1 MEKTKADL
9 QIQQLKFQQQQ
20 IVSEKLILQKQL
32 QWLMNDTSLV
42 LPKYNAVKM
51 ESLIV
56 DSIFLQQHPLMEY
69 YEWQKQLA
77 AAQTLVERSKLS
89 PSFSVEYINQSFIGY
104 HSPDGINQVY
114 YGNSRRFHS
123 VGLTMGIPLF
133 NKATNARIKAG
144 KVNEEVARLNAI
156 NVSKELSRKGQQWM
170 EELKRQQA
178 SIDLYESSSLE
189 QADLII
195 KNASL
200 GFQEGEIGYLE
211 WTVLMNNAINIRIG
225 YLEAV
230 KNYNLTIIEIEYLR
244 G

>member
-1 MEKTKADL
+1 
-9 QIQQLKFQQQQ
+9 
-20 IVSEKLILQKQL
+20 
-32 QWLMNDTSLV
+32 
-42 LPKYNAVKM
+42 
-51 ESLIV
+51 
-56 DSIFLQQHPLMEY
+56 
-69 YEWQKQLA
+69 
-77 AAQTLVERSKLS
+77 
-89 PSFSVEYINQSFIGY
+89 
-104 HSPDGINQVY
+104 
-114 YGNSRRFHS
+114 
-123 VGLTMGIPLF
+123 MGIPLF